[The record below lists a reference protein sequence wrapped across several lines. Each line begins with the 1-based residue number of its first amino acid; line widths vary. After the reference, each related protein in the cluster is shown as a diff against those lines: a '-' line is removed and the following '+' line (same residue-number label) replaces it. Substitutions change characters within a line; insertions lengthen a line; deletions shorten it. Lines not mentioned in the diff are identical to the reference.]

1 MRKSWAFAMMAFF
14 VGIQAHGGDP
24 LRVVRDQ
31 GFYKTGA
38 AAKNT
43 NFVKWLKKPVFGEE
57 SAGVVTTESNA
68 SSGGFLDGWLGGRPI
83 KRNAALETI
92 RDQGYKDKEARM
104 RSAGSA
110 R

>member
-1 MRKSWAFAMMAFF
+1 MFIGVAALLLSQ
-14 VGIQAHGGDP
+14 VQASDP
-24 LRVVRDQ
+24 LRVVRDK

-43 NFVKWLKKPVFGEE
+43 HFVQWLKKPVFGEE
-57 SAGVVTTESNA
+57 SAGVVRTESN

-83 KRNAALETI
+83 KRNAALEMI
-92 RDQGYKDKEARM
+92 RDEEYKKKEARM
-104 RSAGSA
+104 RAAGSA

>member
-1 MRKSWAFAMMAFF
+1 MIQKSVF
-14 VGIQAHGGDP
+14 GIALVTVLYTQAADP

-43 NFVKWLKKPVFGEE
+43 KFVQWLKKPVFGEE
-57 SAGVVTTESNA
+57 SAGIVQTDSNA
-68 SSGGFLDGWLGGRPI
+68 GGGFLDGWLGSGRPV

-92 RDQGYKDKEARM
+92 RDEGYKEKEARM
-104 RSAGSA
+104 RSAGST

>member
-1 MRKSWAFAMMAFF
+1 MYTRILYALLAA
-14 VGIQAHGGDP
+14 GIMQSLTADP
-24 LRVVRDQ
+24 LRVVREP

-43 NFVKWLKKPVFGEE
+43 NFVRWLKKPLLGEE
-57 SAGVVTTESNA
+57 SAGMVQTES
-68 SSGGFLDGWLGGRPI
+68 SRSKGFLDGWLGGRPI

-92 RDQGYKDKEARM
+92 RDEGYKEKEARM
-104 RSAGSA
+104 RSAASA

>member
-1 MRKSWAFAMMAFF
+1 MTRTILLIMIAAMWQL
-14 VGIQAHGGDP
+14 QAADP

-43 NFVKWLKKPVFGEE
+43 EIVKWLKKPVLGEE
-57 SAGVVTTESNA
+57 SAGVVQTDSNA
-68 SSGGFLDGWLGGRPI
+68 GGGFLDGWLGSGRPV

-92 RDQGYKDKEARM
+92 RDEGYKEKEARM